1 MVGCLRSTL
10 GPYCAVLPKNLLFG
24 IPMTNLFLYAVTV
37 FFWGTSWLAIKFQLG
52 VVAPEV
58 SVVYRFA
65 LAALI
70 MMVFCIAT
78 RRHMRFTAREHG
90 FMAVQG
96 LFLFCTNYVLIYMGT
111 QYLTSGLV
119 AVAFSSVTIMT
130 IVMGAL
136 LFGFPIRPRV
146 VLGAVVGL
154 AGISLVFWPE
164 IRAFDLSREG
174 TLGLVLSLCGTFS
187 ATLGMLTSARNQRN
201 GIPVMQNNAYSMA
214 YGFVFI
220 AVFSLFKG
228 LPFEF
233 DISIEYVGSLVYLA
247 VFATVIAFWSY
258 ISLLGRIGPDRA
270 SYSAVLFPIVAL
282 TLSTLFEGFVWT
294 GVAMAGV
301 VLVLGGNVLVL
312 TKFAKTE

>member
-1 MVGCLRSTL
+1 
-10 GPYCAVLPKNLLFG
+10 
-24 IPMTNLFLYAVTV
+24 MTNLLLYVVTV

-65 LAALI
+65 LAALV

-78 RRHMRFTAREHG
+78 RRSMRFTAREHG

-96 LFLFCTNYVLIYMGT
+96 LFLFCTNYVLIYMGS
-111 QYLTSGLV
+111 QYLPSGLV

-130 IVMGAL
+130 IVVGAL

-146 VLGAVVGL
+146 ATGAIIGM

-164 IRAFDLSREG
+164 ISAFDLSRTG
-174 TLGLVLSLCGTFS
+174 TLGLVLSLIGTFS

-201 GIPVMQNNAYSMA
+201 GLPILQNNAYSMA
-214 YGFVFI
+214 YGFGFI
-220 AVFSLFKG
+220 TVFSLFSG
-228 LPFEF
+228 LPFNF
-233 DISIEYVGSLVYLA
+233 DVSVGYVGSLIYLA

-282 TLSTLFEGFVWT
+282 TLSTVFEGFVWT
-294 GVAMAGV
+294 ETAMAGV
-301 VLVLGGNVLVL
+301 ALVLGGNVLVL
-312 TKFAKTE
+312 TKSSKAGE